1 MCASRGLIATST
13 AKPPRRPGIFSRLRQ
28 GVLLGA
34 LCAAPGLLAAS
45 VLFGLSSPAH
55 AQGRAGSET
64 EEDVLF
70 KKAEEEFNAGDYA
83 GAAELYDQV
92 IKINPTRVEAFVK
105 RATLHFRERDYGK
118 AIELL
123 TRAEKLSVSDL
134 TIKTVLGLCFYESG
148 QRDRG
153 LSYLEDVVRQRAES
167 YEAQFQI
174 GKHYARIEPGRA
186 ITALEQYFR
195 YRPDDQKGLDPLA
208 QHHLGTAYFLRGQI
222 AEAAKLLQQAHE
234 SRPRDHQIRQMLG
247 TVYIAQ
253 RRWAEGAELYESYQG
268 EIDRRPAVAF
278 NLATCYLN
286 LGRRDDARK
295 LAQKYQQL
303 RPSDPR
309 ALLLLAAIDRG
320 SDKEADLRA
329 ALSKYEQ
336 AQEALR
342 SASPT
347 LETRSRV
354 NVRVAMART
363 YLQLKDTQRAVGL
376 LEPALNDAKSKSE
389 SGEGSRGD
397 SSREE
402 AELLAAMIDSRLQQM
417 VQAKVLPGSAQVPAG
432 LLPLAERLAELASG
446 DAPALTLAG
455 SAAYAAGNFEKA
467 RRFYSEAR
475 TADDKL
481 QRARIGLSRTL
492 EQLALAEVARVEDS
506 APRVAEK
513 STKKDQPA
521 PPPATS
527 EARTAGLASALTL
540 LREAQRLDDNPSV
553 TRNLAA
559 VYLLQGNAAESEKL
573 LLAPTFNRGDVTA
586 LRLRARAQQQ
596 LGKSAAAQESAERA
610 VSEARKQLENLP
622 SAEGNRRPLLAQRLA
637 EAQIELATRFL
648 TESKDSRERLER
660 AVELLEQA
668 NKELGSIP
676 DAPTLKETQRAAQ
689 RDLAVAHLRRGRFRL
704 AEAESQIGKN
714 GVTAATTKLA
724 EDALAD
730 LQQALDSNRLESQ
743 APSRETGQAL
753 CLAALAAAQA
763 NQPKA
768 ARDFVGRAT
777 SAGCELVSPYNRL
790 GTELI
795 SVFASYRGTN
805 APAQREQLLRSLPR
819 LQSRAGNAPDAA
831 TLQRVLRALLYSTN
845 MALAYDYYVTGRG
858 KQVGP
863 TLRAAQK
870 TAPRSDEE
878 DAVLQHNLAIVDLNE
893 GRSVGEKTL
902 ERLGQN
908 PPEALV
914 NLGILQDRRG
924 QPRKALELYRRAFER
939 GARTPK
945 LREWIDT
952 KDRLL
957 GGSAQ

>member
-1 MCASRGLIATST
+1 MFA
-13 AKPPRRPGIFSRLRQ
+13 RLRSQ
-28 GVLLGA
+28 VFLGM
-34 LCAAPGLLAAS
+34 LYAAPSLMAAAL
-45 VLFGLSSPAH
+45 LFGASSPAY

-83 GAAELYDQV
+83 DAAELYDQV

-105 RATLHFRERDYGK
+105 RATLHFRERDFDK

-148 QRDRG
+148 QRERG
-153 LSYLEDVVRQRAES
+153 LTYLEDVVRQRAES

-174 GKHYARIEPGRA
+174 GKHYARVEPSRA

-208 QHHLGTAYFLRGQI
+208 QHHLGTAYYLRGQLS
-222 AEAAKLLQQAHE
+222 EAAKLLQQAHE

-253 RRWAEGAELYESYQG
+253 RRWAEGAELYETYQS

-286 LGRRDDARK
+286 QGKRDEARR

-303 RPSDPR
+303 RPADPR
-309 ALLLLAAIDRG
+309 ALVLLASIDR
-320 SDKEADLRA
+320 SSEKEADLRA
-329 ALSKYEQ
+329 ALTKYEQ
-336 AQEALR
+336 AQEAMR
-342 SASPT
+342 SSKPT
-347 LETRSRV
+347 AETRSRV
-354 NVRVAMART
+354 NLRVAMART
-363 YLQLKDTQRAVGL
+363 YLQLRDTQRAVGL
-376 LEPALNDAKSKSE
+376 LEPALGDLKSKTDSTD
-389 SGEGSRGD
+389 SPGD
-397 SSREE
+397 AGHEE

-417 VQAKVLPGSAQVPAG
+417 AQAKVLPGSAQVPSG

-446 DAPALTLAG
+446 DAAALALAG
-455 SAAYAAGNFEKA
+455 SAAYATGSFDKA
-467 RRFYSEAR
+467 RRFFSEAR
-475 TADDKL
+475 THDDKL
-481 QRARIGLSRTL
+481 PRARLGLSRTL
-492 EQLALAEVARVEDS
+492 EQLALSEVARVEES
-506 APRVAEK
+506 APRIGEK
-513 STKKDQPA
+513 GAKKDQPA
-521 PPPATS
+521 TPSVTP
-527 EARTAGLASALTL
+527 EARIAALASAQTL

-573 LLAPTFNRGDVTA
+573 LLTPNFNRGDVMA
-586 LRLRARAQQQ
+586 LRLRSRAQQQ

-610 VSEARKQLENLP
+610 VSEAKKQLDSLP
-622 SAEGNRRPLLAQRLA
+622 SAEGNRRPLVVQRLA
-637 EAQIELATRFL
+637 EAQIELAVRFL
-648 TESKDSRERLER
+648 SDGKDTRDRLER
-660 AVELLEQA
+660 AVDLLEQA
-668 NKELGSIP
+668 NKELSSVP
-676 DAPTLKETQRAAQ
+676 DAPTIKDTLRAAQ
-689 RDLAVAHLRRGRFRL
+689 RDLAVAHLRRGRLRL
-704 AEAESQIGKN
+704 AEAESQMGRN
-714 GVTAATTKLA
+714 GVTASTLKLA
-724 EDALAD
+724 EEALSD
-730 LQQALDSNRLESQ
+730 LQQAIDSSRLESQ
-743 APSRETGQAL
+743 SPSRETGQAL

-763 NQPKA
+763 NQPRT
-768 ARDFVGRAT
+768 ARDFVNRAA
-777 SAGCELVSPYNRL
+777 SAGCELVSPYSRL
-790 GTELI
+790 GTELV
-795 SVFASYRGTN
+795 SVFVTYRGTN
-805 APAQREQLLRSLPR
+805 APTQREQLLRTLPR
-819 LQSRAGNAPDAA
+819 LQGRAGNAPDAA

-870 TAPRSDEE
+870 TAPRSEEE
-878 DAVLQHNLAIVDLNE
+878 DAILQHNLAVVELNE

-902 ERLGQN
+902 ERLGPN
-908 PPEALV
+908 PPESLV

>member
-1 MCASRGLIATST
+1 MTWAA
-13 AKPPRRPGIFSRLRQ
+13 RLRSQ
-28 GVLLGA
+28 ALLGV

-45 VLFGLSSPAH
+45 LLCGGVHSAH

-92 IKINPTRVEAFVK
+92 IKINPNRVEAFVK
-105 RATLHFRERDYGK
+105 RATLHFRERDYTK

-148 QRDRG
+148 QRERG

-174 GKHYARIEPGRA
+174 GKHYARVEPTRA

-208 QHHLGTAYFLRGQI
+208 QHHLGTAYYLRGQLPD
-222 AEAAKLLQQAHE
+222 AARLLQQARE

-247 TVYIAQ
+247 TIYIAQ
-253 RRWAEGAELYESYQG
+253 RRWAEGAELYETYQS

-286 LGRRDDARK
+286 LNRRDEARK
-295 LAQKYQQL
+295 LAQKYREL
-303 RPSDPR
+303 RADDPR
-309 ALLLLAAIDRG
+309 GLLLLASIDRS

-329 ALSKYEQ
+329 ALQKYEQ
-336 AQEALR
+336 AQEAMR
-342 SASPT
+342 SNSGS
-347 LETRSRV
+347 LEGRSRV

-363 YLQLKDTQRAVGL
+363 YLQLKDTQRAVNL
-376 LEPALNDAKSKSE
+376 LEPALHDLKSKSE
-389 SGEGSRGD
+389 STD
-397 SSREE
+397 SGRTDGSREE
-402 AELLAAMIDSRLQQM
+402 AELVAAMIDSRLQQM
-417 VQAKVLPGSAQVPAG
+417 TQAKILPGSPQVPAG
-432 LLPLAERLAELASG
+432 LLPLAERLADLSAG
-446 DAPALTLAG
+446 DAPALALAG
-455 SAAYAAGNFEKA
+455 SAAYAAGSFEKA

-475 TADDKL
+475 TQDDKL
-481 QRARIGLSRTL
+481 PRARVGLSRTL
-492 EQLALAEVARVEDS
+492 EQLALSEVSRVEE
-506 APRVAEK
+506 ATPRFSDKGA
-513 STKKDQPA
+513 KKDQAAAPA
-521 PPPATS
+521 PS
-527 EARTAGLASALTL
+527 NDARNAALASALTL
-540 LREAQRLDDNPSV
+540 LREAQRLDDSPSV

-573 LLAPTFNRGDVTA
+573 LLAPNFSRGDVMA
-586 LRLRARAQQQ
+586 LRLRSRAQQQ

-610 VSEARKQLENLP
+610 VSEAKKQLENLP
-622 SAEGNRRPLLAQRLA
+622 SADGNRRPLLAQRLA
-637 EAQIELATRFL
+637 ETQIELAARLLGEGKDTR
-648 TESKDSRERLER
+648 DRLER
-660 AVELLEQA
+660 AVDLLEQA
-668 NKELGSIP
+668 SKDLSSLSDGPLIK
-676 DAPTLKETQRAAQ
+676 DTLRVAQ
-689 RDLAVAHLRRGRFRL
+689 RDLAVARLRRGRLRL
-704 AEAESQIGKN
+704 AEAESQISKN
-714 GVTAATTKLA
+714 GVTASTLKVA
-724 EDALAD
+724 EEALAD
-730 LQQALDSNRLESQ
+730 LQQAVESSRLESQ
-743 APSRETGQAL
+743 APSREVGQAL
-753 CLAALAAAQA
+753 CLASLAAAQA
-763 NQPKA
+763 NQPKV
-768 ARDFVGRAT
+768 ARDLLNRASST
-777 SAGCELVSPYNRL
+777 GCDLVAPYNKL
-790 GTELI
+790 GTELL
-795 SVFASYRGTN
+795 SVFVTYRGTT
-805 APAQREQLLRSLPR
+805 APAQREQLLRTLPR
-819 LQSRAGNAPDAA
+819 LQGRAGNAPDAA
-831 TLQRVLRALLYSTN
+831 TLQRVLRTLLYSTN
-845 MALAYDYYVTGRG
+845 MALAYDYYVSGRS

-870 TAPRSDEE
+870 TAPRSDDEE
-878 DAVLQHNLAIVDLNE
+878 AILQHNLAIVDLNE
-893 GRSVGEKTL
+893 GRGVGEKTL